1 MSSSKKA
8 KSRVKLAKRYSKVYI
23 SLVELSEFLKDE
35 DEEFDGT
42 IKAQLEDG
50 DLVVVAGGK
59 RLTIKSTGD

>member
-1 MSSSKKA
+1 
-8 KSRVKLAKRYSKVYI
+8 
-23 SLVELSEFLKDE
+23 LVELSEFLKDE

-42 IKAQLEDG
+42 VKAQLEDG